1 MNIVNWVLLISDLV
15 WECQDVC
22 LFQFLSMKLCLMV
35 LFFYM
40 WTIPC
45 FGLDGY
51 LIVLFQEVELQAKV
65 TTKVF
70 FDVEVG
76 GDPIG
81 RIVMGLFGEVVPKTA
96 ENFRALCTGKLWF
109 Q

>member
-1 MNIVNWVLLISDLV
+1 
-15 WECQDVC
+15 
-22 LFQFLSMKLCLMV
+22 MV
-35 LFFYM
+35 LFLYM
-40 WTIPC
+40 WAILC

-109 Q
+109 PIIIIIMVMNINLLLLLLLCIGE